1 MCTADIREAKTELGA
16 AGLTLFQV
24 MRLARHARA
33 DESLLYALSDAGQQ
47 ERAVR
52 EFQEKVAGA

>member
-1 MCTADIREAKTELGA
+1 MCL
-16 AGLTLFQV
+16 AG
-24 MRLARHARA
+24 HARA